1 MDVNELMAYRPSQTP
16 KRPAPQDPKE
26 VPVEE
31 LPEDDPNDT
40 YEARAKKRKI
50 ARKKAQAIAARA
62 QEEERMAVLEEE
74 ARQAKAYAQKGGISE
89 EQRAKI
95 AKLVEQGAELDT
107 VTMDETGIKKTLLAF
122 EKKTTRNQELR
133 IKFPDQ
139 PEKFMESEMELNDAL
154 HEMKNVATVPSLY
167 PVLVEVNC
175 VPSMLGLL
183 SHENT
188 DISVGVV
195 DLLQELTDVDTL
207 TESEGG
213 ASALI
218 QALLERQVC
227 SLLVNNLERLDES
240 VREESDGVHNTLS
253 ILENIVE
260 FQPEVSKDIAEA
272 GFMAWLVRKLKVKVP
287 FDDNKLYA
295 SEILSILLQN
305 EPDNRI
311 LFGSMDA
318 IDSLLQQLA
327 YYKRHD
333 PAMAEEVELMENLF
347 DCLCSLMLEVTNR
360 EKFLKGEGLQLM
372 NLMLREKKK
381 SRSGALK
388 VLSHALT
395 GPEGVDNCIKFVDI
409 LGLRTLFPL
418 FMKTPKRSKRA
429 GVSAEEHEEHVISI
443 MASLFKNVSAT
454 NNAVKQR
461 ERLLSKWTENDH
473 EKVDRLMEV
482 HDKYLA
488 KVAQADLLIEKE
500 VRATQRNPEQEP
512 LSDEEIY
519 LKRLEGGLFSLQLVD
534 YIILEVCSCGASTVK
549 QRVLQILNLRGGS
562 LKTVR
567 DIVREYA
574 GNLGDV
580 EEDHEKRSEQ
590 DYLVNLVD
598 KF

>member
-1 MDVNELMAYRPSQTP
+1 MDVNELMAYKPSQTP

-26 VPVEE
+26 AHGED
-31 LPEDDPNDT
+31 LPDDDPNDT

-62 QEEERMAVLEEE
+62 QEEERMALLEEE
-74 ARQAKAYAQKGGISE
+74 ARQARAHAQKGGISD

-107 VTMDETGIKKTLLAF
+107 ITMDETGIKKTLLSF

-154 HEMKNVATVPSLY
+154 QEMKNVATVPSLY
-167 PVLVEVNC
+167 PVLVELNC

-188 DISVGVV
+188 DIAVGVV

-207 TESEGG
+207 TESEEG

-227 SLLVNNLERLDES
+227 SLLLNNLERLDES

-305 EPDNRI
+305 EPENRI

-327 YYKRHD
+327 FYKRHD
-333 PAMAEEVELMENLF
+333 PGMAEEVELMENLF
-347 DCLCSLMLEVTNR
+347 DCLCSLMLEVSNR
-360 EKFLKGEGLQLM
+360 ERFLKGEGLQLM

-395 GPEGVDNCIKFVDI
+395 GPEGVDNCIKFIDI

-443 MASLFKNVSAT
+443 LASLFKNVTST

-461 ERLLSKWTENDH
+461 ERLLAKWTENDH

-482 HDKYLA
+482 HDKYLVKMA
-488 KVAQADLLIEKE
+488 EVDKLIEKE
-500 VRATQRNPEQEP
+500 VRAAQRNPEQEP
-512 LSDEEIY
+512 ITDEEIY

-574 GNLGDV
+574 GNLGD
-580 EEDHEKRSEQ
+580 EEGDHEKRSEQ
-590 DYLVNLVD
+590 DYLVHLVD